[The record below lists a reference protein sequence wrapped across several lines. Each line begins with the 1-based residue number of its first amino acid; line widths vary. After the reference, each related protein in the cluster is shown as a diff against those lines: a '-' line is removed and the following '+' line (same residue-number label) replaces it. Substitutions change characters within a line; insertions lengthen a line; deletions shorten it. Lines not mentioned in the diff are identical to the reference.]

1 MDKTLFVKLCSR
13 RWSLTA
19 LALIASGVQA
29 RVSPV
34 AHAAGCG
41 RTAMTA
47 SFERLL
53 ELGLM
58 VRSPGHG
65 HPLRPEFMLSAEGRE
80 IAKWALQLET
90 LLDDDVDRRR
100 VRRAWTLPILFEL
113 NEPRRFNELRK
124 ALKPITDRAL
134 TLALTDCVDA
144 GWIERIVDA
153 ETSPPAVSYRAIGKG
168 ADISGL
174 LEAFPN
180 RP

>member
-1 MDKTLFVKLCSR
+1 MLVKLCSR
-13 RWSLTA
+13 RWCLTA
-19 LALIASGVQA
+19 LALIASGVHT

-65 HPLRPEFMLSAEGRE
+65 HPLRPEFMLSTEGRE

-90 LLDDDVDRRR
+90 RIVDNVDRRR
-100 VRRAWTLPILFEL
+100 VRRAWALPILSEL
-113 NEPRRFNELRK
+113 HEPRRFNELRK

-153 ETSPPAVSYRAIGKG
+153 DTSPPAVSYRAIGKG
-168 ADISGL
+168 AEISWL
-174 LEAFPN
+174 LEAVLT

>member
-1 MDKTLFVKLCSR
+1 MLVKLCSR
-13 RWSLTA
+13 RWCLTA
-19 LALIASGVQA
+19 LASIVSGVQA

-90 LLDDDVDRRR
+90 RIDDDDRRR

-113 NEPRRFNELRK
+113 DEQRRFNELRK

-134 TLALTDCVDA
+134 NLALKDCVDA
-144 GWIERIVDA
+144 GWVERIVDA
-153 ETSPPAVSYRAIGKG
+153 GTSPLAVSYRAIGKG
-168 ADISGL
+168 AEVSVL
-174 LEAFPN
+174 LEGFPN